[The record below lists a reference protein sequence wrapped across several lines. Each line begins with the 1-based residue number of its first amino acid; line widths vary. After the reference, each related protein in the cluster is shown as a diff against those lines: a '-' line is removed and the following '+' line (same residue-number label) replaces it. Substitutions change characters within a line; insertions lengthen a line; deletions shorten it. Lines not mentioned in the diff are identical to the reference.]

1 MRFVLSTCSHVIPFI
16 VIPQVSYLRLIYST
30 LGTQPDFCN
39 RNVTGSVN
47 YQVVGWFVSRANI
60 GFLIPITII
69 NGAAFVALVIAMWI
83 AWTNGHV
90 FHPFH
95 PRRVIIEEEDFD
107 KEERVPAE
115 WSRNV
120 SYHPMTVRCIFQP

>member
-1 MRFVLSTCSHVIPFI
+1 MRFVLSTCSHVIPLI
-16 VIPQVSYLRLIYST
+16 VVPQASYLRLIYST
-30 LGTQPDFCN
+30 VDNNRPGACN
-39 RNVTGSVN
+39 RTVTGSVN

-83 AWTNGHV
+83 AWTNGHI

-95 PRRVIIEEEDFD
+95 PRPVIIAEHIDEQ
-107 KEERVPAE
+107 ERVPDE
-115 WSRNV
+115 WIHKV
-120 SYHPMTVRCIFQP
+120 TYQPTTVRCIF